1 MYVHIQIY
9 LYAYIYSPK
18 INAISVNKDRL
29 PCLQEERKESHYPF
43 IRFRHIVTKC
53 KSHSK

>member
-18 INAISVNKDRL
+18 INAISINKDRL